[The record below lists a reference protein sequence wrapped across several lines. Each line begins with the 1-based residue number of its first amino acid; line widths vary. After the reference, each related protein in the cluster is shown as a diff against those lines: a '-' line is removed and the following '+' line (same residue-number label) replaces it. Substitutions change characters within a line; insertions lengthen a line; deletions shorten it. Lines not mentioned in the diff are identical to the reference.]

1 MSTPK
6 RAAAWRRLRR
16 LSGPRLTRGNL
27 LAAGVTLLLGLALV
41 AQVQS
46 TAASDLEELRE
57 EDLIAL
63 LDDVTSRADNLEDE
77 VRRLEEDKAR
87 LAEGDDGAAAARAA
101 QSRLESYQ
109 ILAGTVEVSGPGVE
123 IVLRD
128 PDGELTTTSMIDLIQ
143 ELRDGGSEAIQIGE
157 VRVVASTWVEMRRGT
172 LVVDGTSVEAPYTV
186 RAIGDPHTLSGALA
200 IPGGFIDNVRRNGG
214 SVEVTEREEMVLD
227 ALHEPT
233 PHQYAQPVP

>member
-6 RAAAWRRLRR
+6 RAAAWQRLKR

-27 LAAGVTLLLGLALV
+27 LAAGITLLLGLALV

-87 LAEGDDGAAAARAA
+87 LAEGDDDAAAARAA
-101 QSRLESYQ
+101 QGRLDSYQ
-109 ILAGTVEVSGPGVE
+109 ILAGTVPVAGPGVE

-128 PDGELTTTSMIDLIQ
+128 PDGELTTTAMIDLIQ
-143 ELRDGGSEAIQIGE
+143 ELRDGGSEAVQIGD
-157 VRVVASTWVEMRRGT
+157 VRVVASTWVEMRRDT
-172 LVVDGTSVEAPYTV
+172 LVVDGTSVEAPYV
-186 RAIGDPHTLSGALA
+186 VEAIGDPHTLSGALA
-200 IPGGFIDNVRRNGG
+200 IPGGFIDNARRNGG
-214 SVEVTEREEMVLD
+214 SVEVTEQQDMVLD